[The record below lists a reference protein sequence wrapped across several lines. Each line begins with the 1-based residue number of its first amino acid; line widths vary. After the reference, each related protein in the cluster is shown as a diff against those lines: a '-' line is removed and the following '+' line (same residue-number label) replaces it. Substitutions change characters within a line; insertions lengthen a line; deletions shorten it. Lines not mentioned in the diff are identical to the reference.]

1 MMMVLLVLTCLVGTA
16 VTGIMTGCEQLFN
29 EDLMEELHEFFAKA
43 LQIAIFIHV
52 LAVIVLDRLTRG
64 DLIRAMITGR
74 KRVPVGT
81 EIVDKRRFILDIHF
95 IDAKLLGNDL
105 PDALYDIIH

>member
-1 MMMVLLVLTCLVGTA
+1 MILMMLTCLVGTA
-16 VTGIMTGCEQLFN
+16 VTGIMTGYEQLFD

-74 KRVPVGT
+74 KRVPAST
-81 EIVDKRRFILDIHF
+81 EIVDKR
-95 IDAKLLGNDL
+95 
-105 PDALYDIIH
+105 